1 MLPPDDI
8 NSYID
13 TLVSEQVTD
22 AEADSGVQPI
32 HPDIW
37 FKLNSVNLVIGK
49 RGSGKTYNTLRE
61 ILKLPLLLGEQN
73 PYTQVHYVTDK
84 YDDDTVSKFK
94 PLFDD
99 KGLFFNWCSTENAFT
114 VIDAVSR
121 LKHVLRES
129 KNTDNPEALPE
140 PDFVDTAREVLHCK
154 DERIPHTCVIFDDCM
169 GLFAKESVLS
179 KRLFENR
186 QARITYFLLLQDTKG
201 ISTTM
206 KSNVNSL
213 VLFGG
218 FAPQKFNYLFYQVQ
232 ALDLTYDDYA
242 SLDTRQA
249 VCIDFNDNTVRF
261 FNL

>member
-1 MLPPDDI
+1 MELPPPPPDI

-13 TLVSEQVTD
+13 CLVQQKEVPT
-22 AEADSGVQPI
+22 EADSTVQPL

-61 ILKLPLLLGEQN
+61 IIKLPLLLGEDN
-73 PYTQVHYVTDK
+73 PYSQVHYITDK

-94 PLFDD
+94 PLFDE
-99 KGLFFNWCSTENAFT
+99 KGLFFNWCATENAFT
-114 VIDAVSR
+114 VIDAISR
-121 LKHVLRES
+121 VKHVLREPPA
-129 KNTDNPEALPE
+129 DDPE
-140 PDFVDTAREVLHCK
+140 FVARAREVLNCK
-154 DERIPHTCVIFDDCM
+154 DQRIPHSIVIFDDCM
-169 GLFAKESVLS
+169 GLFSKESQLS
-179 KRLFENR
+179 KKLFENR

-232 ALDLTYDDYA
+232 SMNLSYADYA
-242 SLDTRQA
+242 LLDSRQA
-249 VCIDFNDNTVRF
+249 VCIDFNDNSVKF
-261 FNL
+261 FNLT